1 MKQQTS
7 RMNHLKHLPVPL
19 FLLEDHES
27 CGAGNAIDVAVLL
40 SQISKNTLLYKM
52 F

>member
-7 RMNHLKHLPVPL
+7 RMNHLKHLPL

-40 SQISKNTLLYKM
+40 SQISKNKLLYKM